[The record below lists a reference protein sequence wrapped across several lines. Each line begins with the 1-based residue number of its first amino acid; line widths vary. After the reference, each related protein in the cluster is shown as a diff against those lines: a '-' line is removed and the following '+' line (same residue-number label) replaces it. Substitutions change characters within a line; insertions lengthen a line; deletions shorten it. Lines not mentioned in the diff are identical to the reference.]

1 MCAKQLPDCRL
12 FFFHLLR
19 RNFFRIQD
27 GDHLRQQNAA
37 ENCIQI
43 FLLTAFG
50 RFGQD
55 GHFQAVGCIF
65 QLIGA
70 TLFAVKGHGIRSIR
84 NLFNVRVSKSATDAV
99 YRLFPAHSFRQR
111 QMASVMLRAVYFFVN
126 IIPEAEIDHCGDQ
139 KPQKDG
145 YRSGAGCNTC
155 HHAHNEPQQ
164 QPDL

>member
-1 MCAKQLPDCRL
+1 MCAEQLPNRCL

-43 FLLTAFG
+43 FFLATLG
-50 RFGQD
+50 WLGQD
-55 GHFQAVGCIF
+55 GHFQTIGCVF
-65 QLIGA
+65 QLIGT

-84 NLFNVRVSKSATDAV
+84 NLFNVRVGKSAADAV
-99 YRLFPAHSFRQR
+99 YSFFPAPSFRQR
-111 QMASVMLRAVYFFVN
+111 KLTSVMLRAVYFFID
-126 IIPEAEIDHCGDQ
+126 IIPEAKVDHCGDQ
-139 KPQKDG
+139 KPQKYR
-145 YRSGAGCNTC
+145 YRSGTRCSTC

-164 QPDL
+164 QPNL

>member
-1 MCAKQLPDCRL
+1 MCAEQLPNRCL

-19 RNFFRIQD
+19 RNFFRVQD

-43 FLLTAFG
+43 FFLTAFG

-55 GHFQAVGCIF
+55 GHFQTIGCVF
-65 QLIGA
+65 QLIST
-70 TLFAVKGHGIRSIR
+70 TLFAVKGHGIRSICD
-84 NLFNVRVSKSATDAV
+84 LFNVRVGKSTADAV
-99 YRLFPAHSFRQR
+99 YGFLPAHSFRQR
-111 QMASVMLRAVYFFVN
+111 QLASIMLRAVYFFVD
-126 IIPEAEIDHCGDQ
+126 IIPEAEVDHCGDQ
-139 KPQKDG
+139 KPQKD
-145 YRSGAGCNTC
+145 RHCSGTGCNTC

>member
-1 MCAKQLPDCRL
+1 MCAEQLPDCCL

-19 RNFFRIQD
+19 RNFFRVQD

-43 FLLTAFG
+43 FFLTAFG

-55 GHFQAVGCIF
+55 GHFQAVGCVF
-65 QLIGA
+65 QLIGT

-84 NLFNVRVSKSATDAV
+84 HLFNIRVGKSTADAV
-99 YRLFPAHSFRQR
+99 YGFFPAHSFRQR
-111 QMASVMLRAVYFFVN
+111 QLASVMRRAIDFFIG
-126 IIPEAEIDHCGDQ
+126 IIPEAEVDHCGDQ

-145 YRSGAGCNTC
+145 YRSGTGCNTC
-155 HHAHNEPQQ
+155 HNANNKPQQ